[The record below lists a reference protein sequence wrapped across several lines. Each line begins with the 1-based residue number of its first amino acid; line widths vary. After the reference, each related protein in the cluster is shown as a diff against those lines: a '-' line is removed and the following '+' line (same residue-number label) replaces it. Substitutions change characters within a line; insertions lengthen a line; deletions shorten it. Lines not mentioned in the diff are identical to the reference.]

1 METGNRGTGLRR
13 LAGTGRTRTAVLA
26 AAGTAAAAAVVGLAV
41 PAGAAQVAARPA
53 AVSGVQHFQMMN
65 TSTSQTANNGP
76 LLAYGVVTAAGTDH
90 QNANGTDT
98 FRFSGGTIAVKH
110 TTKKGTQRQS
120 FNPKTCLF
128 QYSERGTF
136 KLAGGTGKYKGVSGS
151 GTYALSVIGIGPKLK
166 NGTCNPSQT
175 ARALGQ
181 QQEIQAV
188 GKIKLP

>member
-41 PAGAAQVAARPA
+41 PAGAAQVTARPA
-53 AVSGVQHFQMMN
+53 AVSGTQHFQMMN
-65 TSTSQTANNGP
+65 TSTSQTTINNP
-76 LLAYGVVTAAGTDH
+76 LLAWGVITSAGVDH

-98 FRFSGGTIAVKH
+98 FHLSGGTFLVKH
-110 TTKKGTQRQS
+110 TTKKGTQDQS

-128 QYSERGTF
+128 MYSEKGTF
-136 KLAGGTGKYKGVSGS
+136 KLGSGSGKYKGISGS